1 MTKEWTI
8 LLVYTGENHYH
19 SVQTKGK
26 QSSSGADIGDE
37 VAELRGEIDEMGLG
51 DAAVSRDD

>member
-1 MTKEWTI
+1 MGY
-8 LLVYTGENHYH
+8 LVLVYTGENHYH
-19 SVQTKGK
+19 SVKTKGK